1 MWPDA
6 SGSSSRFSIAR
17 LRGAPEDTGSLL
29 AMSLKL
35 GLELPYTDMGDR
47 ASMIDMARLAEDL
60 GYDVV
65 WCSELYSFD
74 AFTTLTQIA
83 TATERIKLGT
93 NIANIYA
100 RTPAMLASTAASLDQ
115 ISGGRFI
122 LGIGVSGP
130 QVIEGWHGVPY
141 DRPIA
146 RTRETIEIVRRVL
159 TGDKLVH
166 EGKVFTLTKG
176 LRIINKPLRPDLPIY
191 VASLGPK
198 NVEMTAELADGWLP
212 TFFSPAHAR
221 ETFGPGLDAGLAKRS
236 PSLGPLEVAP
246 FVPAFAGD
254 VAAGR
259 DILRFIVGFYVGGMG
274 SREQNFYNT
283 LVRRYGFVE
292 EAQRIQDLFLGGDK
306 PGAFAA
312 VPDTMVDAVSLVG
325 DEGRIKDGIAAFEA
339 AGATALVVGA
349 MAPDPEGRVRTLET
363 IARANG

>member
-1 MWPDA
+1 
-6 SGSSSRFSIAR
+6 
-17 LRGAPEDTGSLL
+17 
-29 AMSLKL
+29 MSLKL
-35 GLELPYTDMGDR
+35 GLELPYTEMGDR
-47 ASMIDMARLAEDL
+47 DSMIDLARLAEDL

-141 DRPIA
+141 DRPIT

-159 TGDKLVH
+159 SGDKLVH
-166 EGKVFTLTKG
+166 EGDVFTLTKG

-212 TFFSPAHAR
+212 TFFSPAHALQ
-221 ETFGPGLDAGLAKRS
+221 TFGPGLDAGRVKRS

-312 VPDTMVDAVSLVG
+312 VPDAMVDAVSLVG
-325 DEGRIKDGIAAFEA
+325 DEARIKDGLGAFEA